1 MRVEEDMPQSFDLYF
16 ASSNK
21 HKFQEAKK
29 ILNSFEIDLGFYKSE
44 LEEMQSDSIKTIASQ
59 KAHYAFTK
67 LKKPV
72 IVEDDGLF
80 INSLG
85 GFPGPYSSYVF
96 KTIGNSGI
104 LNLVKNNRNAKFVSV
119 ISFMDKNNSK
129 SFEAKIDGRIS
140 KTQKGKGWGYDP
152 IFIPATK
159 SKSFAELAN
168 KNKLSHRFKALEKFA
183 NWYLHKR
190 K

>member
-1 MRVEEDMPQSFDLYF
+1 MPQSFDLYF
-16 ASSNK
+16 VSSNK
-21 HKFQEAKK
+21 HKFHEAKK
-29 ILNSFEIDLGFYKSE
+29 ILSSFGIDLGFYKSE
-44 LEEMQSDSIKTIASQ
+44 LEEIQSDSIQQIASK
-59 KAHYAFTK
+59 KACNAFAK

-104 LNLVKNNRNAKFVSV
+104 LNLVKNNRSAKFVSI
-119 ISFMDKNNSK
+119 ISFVDKNCSK

-140 KTQKGKGWGYDP
+140 KIQKGKGWGYDP
-152 IFIPATK
+152 IFIPVAK
-159 SKSFAELAN
+159 SKTFAELSN
-168 KNKLSHRFKALEKFA
+168 KNELSHRFKSLKKFA